1 MSEFTLVPKIGEDG
15 IVRTNAKELLQAIE
29 PQLKKFDYV
38 VTDDTLKDAKTDRAS
53 LNNLVKTIQ
62 SERKKIEDE
71 VFGEWKK
78 EKADIMALE
87 KRLSASAEKLDAG
100 IKQLEEKD
108 KELKKKQIEEFWYT
122 LTKKY
127 PFELVFEKKMLNKT
141 VTVKQIEDHLKKVLA
156 KAIEGEH
163 MMETFLPQDK
173 FQAEQIKDVYYR
185 TMDLA
190 QAKAKADELARIS
203 QAVKTAEQ
211 LQPSHQQTFQEQPK
225 AEEPVQ
231 EETKKAVTS
240 SSPSGIYGAT
250 FAVEGTYDDMAN
262 LSKELVLLF
271 KKYNITA
278 KVEKKWKKV

>member
-1 MSEFTLVPKIGEDG
+1 MSEFTLVPKIGDDG
-15 IVRTNAKELLQAIE
+15 IVRTNAKDLLKAIE

-38 VTDDTLKDAKTDRAS
+38 VTDDTLKNAKTDRAS

-78 EKADIMALE
+78 EKADIMDLE
-87 KRLSASAEKLDAG
+87 KRLSASADKLDAG

-108 KELKKKQIEEFWYT
+108 KEIKKKQIEEFWYT

-141 VTVKQIEDHLKKVLA
+141 VTVKQIEDHLKKILA

-173 FQAEQIKDVYYR
+173 FQAEQVKDVYYR

-190 QAKAKADELARIS
+190 KAKARADELARIS
-203 QAVKTAEQ
+203 QTVKTVEQ
-211 LQPSHQQTFQEQPK
+211 TVQEKPK
-225 AEEPVQ
+225 TEPVKEEP
-231 EETKKAVTS
+231 KKVVTS
-240 SSPSGIYGAT
+240 SSTSGIYGAT

-262 LSKELVLLF
+262 LSKELVVLF
-271 KKYNITA
+271 KKYNIKA
-278 KVEKKWKKV
+278 KVEKKWKKGQ

>member
-173 FQAEQIKDVYYR
+173 FQAEQVKDVYYR
-185 TMDLA
+185 TLDL
-190 QAKAKADELARIS
+190 AKAKARADELARIS
-203 QAVKTAEQ
+203 QTVKTVEK
-211 LQPSHQQTFQEQPK
+211 TVQEQPK
-225 AEEPVQ
+225 SEPVQ
-231 EETKKAVTS
+231 EEPKKVVTS

-271 KKYNITA
+271 KKYNIKA

>member
-15 IVRTNAKELLQAIE
+15 IVRTNARELLQAIE

-38 VTDDTLKDAKTDRAS
+38 VTDDTLKNAKTDRAS
-53 LNNLVKTIQ
+53 LNNLVRTIQ

-87 KRLSASAEKLDAG
+87 KRLSASADNLDAG

-108 KELKKKQIEEFWYT
+108 KEIKKKQIEEFWYT

-173 FQAEQIKDVYYR
+173 FQAEQVKDVYYR

-190 QAKAKADELARIS
+190 KAKARADELARIS
-203 QAVKTAEQ
+203 QTVKTVEQ
-211 LQPSHQQTFQEQPK
+211 TVQEQPK
-225 AEEPVQ
+225 VEPVKEEP
-231 EETKKAVTS
+231 KKVVTS
-240 SSPSGIYGAT
+240 SSTSGIYGAT

-271 KKYNITA
+271 KKYNIKA
-278 KVEKKWKKV
+278 KVEKKWKKGQ

>member
-1 MSEFTLVPKIGEDG
+1 MAEFTLVPTIEDG
-15 IVRTNAKELLQAIE
+15 IVRTNAKELLKAIE

-38 VTDDTLKDAKTDRAS
+38 VTDDNIKDAKTDRAS

-78 EKADIMALE
+78 EKADIMQLE
-87 KRLSASAEKLDAG
+87 KRLSFTADNLDKG
-100 IKQLEEKD
+100 IKELEEKD

-141 VTVKQIEDHLKKVLA
+141 VTNKSIEDHLKKVLA
-156 KAIEGEH
+156 KAMDGEKV
-163 MMETFLPQDK
+163 METFLPQDQ
-173 FQAEQIKDVYYR
+173 FQAEQVKDVYYR

-203 QAVKTAEQ
+203 QQVEVLKKVEE
-211 LQPSHQQTFQEQPK
+211 PQPK
-225 AEEPVQ
+225 AEPVK
-231 EETKKAVTS
+231 EEQKKVVTS

-250 FAVEGTYDDMAN
+250 FMVEGTFDDMAN
-262 LSKELVLLF
+262 LSKELVELF
-271 KKYNITA
+271 KKYHIKA
-278 KVEKKWKKV
+278 KVERKWRV

>member
-1 MSEFTLVPKIGEDG
+1 MAEFTLVPTIEDG

-78 EKADIMALE
+78 EKADIMQLE
-87 KRLSASAEKLDAG
+87 KRLAFTADNLDKG
-100 IKQLEEKD
+100 IKELEEKD

-141 VTVKQIEDHLKKVLA
+141 VTAKSIEDHLKKVLA
-156 KAIEGEH
+156 KAMDGEKV
-163 MMETFLPQDK
+163 METFLPKDQ
-173 FQAEQIKDVYYR
+173 FQAEQVKDVYYR

-203 QAVKTAEQ
+203 QQVEV
-211 LQPSHQQTFQEQPK
+211 LK
-225 AEEPVQ
+225 AEEPPKEPKNHQVEPVQ
-231 EETKKAVTS
+231 EVPKTQANTHD
-240 SSPSGIYGAT
+240 GIYGAT
-250 FAVEGTYDDMAN
+250 FMVEGTFDDMAN
-262 LSKELVLLF
+262 LSKELVVLF
-271 KKYNITA
+271 KKYNIKA
-278 KVEKKWKKV
+278 KVEKKWKV

>member
-173 FQAEQIKDVYYR
+173 FQAEQIKDIYYR

-203 QAVKTAEQ
+203 QVVKKTEQ
-211 LQPSHQQTFQEQPK
+211 TVQEQPK
-225 AEEPVQ
+225 SEPVQ
-231 EETKKAVTS
+231 EEPKKAVTS

-271 KKYNITA
+271 KKYNIKA

>member
-1 MSEFTLVPKIGEDG
+1 MAEFTLVPTIEDG
-15 IVRTNAKELLQAIE
+15 IVRTNAKDLLKAIE

-38 VTDDTLKDAKTDRAS
+38 VTDDNLKDAKTDRAS

-78 EKADIMALE
+78 EKADIMQLE
-87 KRLSASAEKLDAG
+87 KRLSATADNLDAG

-141 VTVKQIEDHLKKVLA
+141 VTARSIEDHLKKVLA
-156 KAIEGEH
+156 KAMDGEKV
-163 MMETFLPQDK
+163 METFLPQDK
-173 FQAEQIKDVYYR
+173 FQAEQVKDVYYR

-203 QAVKTAEQ
+203 QQVEV
-211 LQPSHQQTFQEQPK
+211 LK
-225 AEEPVQ
+225 AEEPPKEPKNHQ
-231 EETKKAVTS
+231 EVPKTQANTHD
-240 SSPSGIYGAT
+240 GIYGAT
-250 FAVEGTYDDMAN
+250 FMVEGTFDDMAN
-262 LSKELVLLF
+262 LSKELVELF
-271 KKYNITA
+271 KKYHIRA
-278 KVEKKWKKV
+278 KVEKKWRV